1 MRRSFYHY
9 MMTRRVAK
17 IQSSIDELADAMFYD
32 DAFPKQS
39 TDFNQ
44 VSRYFEDHVD
54 YLKSLSIFDQAWEEY
69 LASEA

>member
-9 MMTRRVAK
+9 MMTRRAAK
-17 IQSSIDELADAMFYD
+17 IQSSIDELADAFFYVV
-32 DAFPKQS
+32 FFFLLS

-54 YLKSLSIFDQAWEEY
+54 YLKRLSIFDQAWEEY
-69 LASEA
+69 LASET